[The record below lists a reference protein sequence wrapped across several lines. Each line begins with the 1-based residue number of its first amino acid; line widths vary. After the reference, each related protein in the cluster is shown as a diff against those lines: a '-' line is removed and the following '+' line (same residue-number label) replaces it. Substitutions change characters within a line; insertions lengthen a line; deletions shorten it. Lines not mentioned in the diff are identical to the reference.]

1 MSTHLFHL
9 IPDSFAV
16 LVSKRGVYRQAKLY
30 RRGDEVFAGHG
41 GGFVR
46 IVSGGGT
53 SVPDIRWDG
62 LESELTFVAGRLGRM
77 LVGVETK

>member
-1 MSTHLFHL
+1 MSTHLFHV

-41 GGFVR
+41 GGFIR
-46 IVSGGGT
+46 LLHGGGT
-53 SVPDIRWDG
+53 SAPDVRWDG
-62 LESELTFVAGRLGRM
+62 AESDLTFVAGRLGRL
-77 LVGVETK
+77 LVGQSA